1 MVQRIIM
8 RNREYIKRCRTRMI
22 AILMMV
28 TFWRLAMS
36 SPSSAA
42 GRSSILELER
52 FSNFSLTAPMPSC
65 KDHDDTMTT
74 I

>member
-1 MVQRIIM
+1 M
-8 RNREYIKRCRTRMI
+8 MI
-22 AILMMV
+22 ATAIVTV

-52 FSNFSLTAPMPSC
+52 FSNLSLTAPMPSC
-65 KDHDDTMTT
+65 NDHDDTMMT